1 MIRLSKI
8 MADRGLCSRR
18 EADEM
23 IRHGLVIVDDEII
36 SKVGTK
42 TRPDAKIVLA
52 PEAISARAKLTTILI
67 KKPPGYV
74 AAQAEKSYIDIR
86 TLVTPKNQY
95 NANQN
100 DKNKV
105 IDRKSL
111 HTAGRLDIDSSG
123 LLVLTQDG
131 AIVRK
136 LIHPTHPISKE
147 YIVRVNGQITQ
158 SAIRLLQKGL
168 SLDGRALRPA
178 EVSQINRDQL
188 HFTLREGR
196 KRQIRRRWELVE
208 LNVKS
213 LVRVKIGKLYLGD
226 LPRGQWRF
234 MRTDEYF

>member
-8 MADRGLCSRR
+8 MANRGICSRR

-42 TRPDAKIVLA
+42 IRIDAKIVLA
-52 PEAISARAKLTTILI
+52 PEAISTRAKLATILI
-67 KKPPGYV
+67 NKPPGYV
-74 AAQAEKSYIDIR
+74 STQPERSYVDIR
-86 TLVTPKNQY
+86 TLLTPKNQY
-95 NANQN
+95 DANQN
-100 DKNKV
+100 DKNKT
-105 IDRKSL
+105 IDGKSL

-147 YIVRVNGQITQ
+147 YIVRVNGQITK
-158 SAIRLLQKGL
+158 SALQLLERGL
-168 SLDGRALRPA
+168 SLDEKALRPA
-178 EVSQINRDQL
+178 EVSQINSDQL
-188 HFTLREGR
+188 RFTLREGR
-196 KRQIRRRWELVE
+196 KRQIRRMCELVD